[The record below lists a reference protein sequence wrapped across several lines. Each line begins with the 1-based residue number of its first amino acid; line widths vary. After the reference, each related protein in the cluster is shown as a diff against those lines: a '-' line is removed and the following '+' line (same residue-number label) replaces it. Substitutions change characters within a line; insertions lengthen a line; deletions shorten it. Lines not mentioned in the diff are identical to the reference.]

1 MGGSDRGHIKI
12 SSIGLAHCMGFMN
25 RSSDDYGSLW
35 FIGDRSLYICSGQVL
50 FHHSYAYRANW
61 ISLII
66 FFGKFLEVL
75 ISCISFNI
83 YWPKKY
89 QTQSFRIF
97 HNLRSGVISFFASV
111 AREGKNNAWYIY
123 LTSSQPPPN
132 LHNLTFAWPVMFLAN
147 KRLPYGNQIL
157 ARIMSLLK
165 SVLGKKKF

>member
-1 MGGSDRGHIKI
+1 M
-12 SSIGLAHCMGFMN
+12 
-25 RSSDDYGSLW
+25 
-35 FIGDRSLYICSGQVL
+35 
-50 FHHSYAYRANW
+50 
-61 ISLII
+61 
-66 FFGKFLEVL
+66 EVL

-89 QTQSFRIF
+89 QTQNFRIF
-97 HNLRSGVISFFASV
+97 HNLRSGVISFFACV

-165 SVLGKKKF
+165 SVLGENNFLNTSVFRWRFVKKKKLMCCFCDEILLAGAVVPLWIATNNKEFTG